1 MADTKAT
8 TAAPKTTIGSAL
20 TKALQQKKTK
30 EAVAATTS
38 GNRDTR
44 QPMTLERARALAPHL
59 GLMENIARSFP
70 LDAMSQETA
79 EEVYNELR
87 DTMRTQ
93 IKAQADI
100 LSVVLSKQAM
110 KLHLQR
116 IVGAYVASAIG
127 AGTYYQS
134 RVTAMRDM
142 HSAVANDD
150 RDEDREAPAGFM
162 TNLSA
167 PASSPPI
174 PQPRH
179 SPCSQSQT
187 AQSQP
192 TKTPPATSGSPTTAL
207 PRLSRSASRP
217 PPHSQP
223 SAADTPNAGAPQAP
237 ALREPTLR
245 QGNEHPAAP
254 REPRGR
260 APMVPGPLLPPRSAD
275 HD

>member
-1 MADTKAT
+1 MADIKAT
-8 TAAPKTTIGSAL
+8 TAAPKTAIGSAL
-20 TKALQQKKTK
+20 AKALQQKKTK

-38 GNRDTR
+38 GGRDTR

-87 DTMRTQ
+87 DNMRTQ
-93 IKAQADI
+93 LKAQADI
-100 LSVVLSKQAM
+100 LSVVLSKQAI

-142 HSAVANDD
+142 HSPVANDD

-162 TNLSA
+162 SKLERARQFAAETAAQAFALLA
-167 PASSPPI
+167 VADGAVAAHEDATGDKWKPYDSPSQA
-174 PQPRH
+174 QPV
-179 SPCSQSQT
+179 SKQAAA
-187 AQSQP
+187 AQ
-192 TKTPPATSGSPTTAL
+192 L
-207 PRLSRSASRP
+207 
-217 PPHSQP
+217 
-223 SAADTPNAGAPQAP
+223 AAFG
-237 ALREPTLR
+237 
-245 QGNEHPAAP
+245 G
-254 REPRGR
+254 
-260 APMVPGPLLPPRSAD
+260 
-275 HD
+275 

>member
-1 MADTKAT
+1 MADIKAT
-8 TAAPKTTIGSAL
+8 TAAPNTAIGSAL
-20 TKALQQKKTK
+20 AKALQQKKTK

-38 GNRDTR
+38 GSRDAR
-44 QPMTLERARALAPHL
+44 QPMTLERAMALAPHL

-70 LDAMSQETA
+70 LDAMSQGTA

-87 DTMRTQ
+87 DTMRAQ

-162 TNLSA
+162 SKLERA
-167 PASSPPI
+167 R
-174 PQPRH
+174 QF
-179 SPCSQSQT
+179 
-187 AQSQP
+187 
-192 TKTPPATSGSPTTAL
+192 
-207 PRLSRSASRP
+207 
-217 PPHSQP
+217 
-223 SAADTPNAGAPQAP
+223 AADTAAQAFALLAVADGAVAAHEDATGDKWKPYDSQSSQAQP
-237 ALREPTLR
+237 VSK
-245 QGNEHPAAP
+245 QAAAAQLAAF
-254 REPRGR
+254 G
-260 APMVPGPLLPPRSAD
+260 G
-275 HD
+275 

>member
-1 MADTKAT
+1 MADIKAT

-38 GNRDTR
+38 GGRDTR

-87 DTMRTQ
+87 DNMRTQ
-93 IKAQADI
+93 LKAQADI
-100 LSVVLSKQAM
+100 LSVVLSKQAI

-142 HSAVANDD
+142 HSPVANDD

-162 TNLSA
+162 SKLERARQFAAETAAQAFALLA
-167 PASSPPI
+167 VADGAVAAHEDATGDKWKPYDSPSQA
-174 PQPRH
+174 QPV
-179 SPCSQSQT
+179 SKQAAA
-187 AQSQP
+187 AQ
-192 TKTPPATSGSPTTAL
+192 L
-207 PRLSRSASRP
+207 
-217 PPHSQP
+217 
-223 SAADTPNAGAPQAP
+223 AAFG
-237 ALREPTLR
+237 
-245 QGNEHPAAP
+245 G
-254 REPRGR
+254 
-260 APMVPGPLLPPRSAD
+260 
-275 HD
+275 

>member
-1 MADTKAT
+1 MADTKAA
-8 TAAPKTTIGSAL
+8 TAAPKTAIGSAL
-20 TKALQQKKTK
+20 AKALQQKKAK

-38 GNRDTR
+38 GGRDTR
-44 QPMTLERARALAPHL
+44 QPMTLERAMALAPHL

-162 TNLSA
+162 SKLERARQFAADTAAQAFALLA
-167 PASSPPI
+167 VADGAVAAHEDATGDKWKPYE
-174 PQPRH
+174 
-179 SPCSQSQT
+179 SQSQ
-187 AQSQP
+187 AQPVSKQ
-192 TKTPPATSGSPTTAL
+192 
-207 PRLSRSASRP
+207 
-217 PPHSQP
+217 
-223 SAADTPNAGAPQAP
+223 AA
-237 ALREPTLR
+237 
-245 QGNEHPAAP
+245 AAQLAAF
-254 REPRGR
+254 G
-260 APMVPGPLLPPRSAD
+260 G
-275 HD
+275 

>member
-1 MADTKAT
+1 MADIKAT
-8 TAAPKTTIGSAL
+8 TAAPKTAIGSAL
-20 TKALQQKKTK
+20 AKALQQKKTK

-38 GNRDTR
+38 GGRDTR
-44 QPMTLERARALAPHL
+44 QPMTLERAMALAPHL

-87 DTMRTQ
+87 DNMRTQ
-93 IKAQADI
+93 LKAQADI
-100 LSVVLSKQAM
+100 LSVVLSKQAI

-162 TNLSA
+162 SKLERA
-167 PASSPPI
+167 R
-174 PQPRH
+174 QF
-179 SPCSQSQT
+179 
-187 AQSQP
+187 
-192 TKTPPATSGSPTTAL
+192 
-207 PRLSRSASRP
+207 
-217 PPHSQP
+217 
-223 SAADTPNAGAPQAP
+223 AADTAAQAFALLAVADGAVAAHEDATGDKWKPYDSPSQAQP
-237 ALREPTLR
+237 VSK
-245 QGNEHPAAP
+245 QAAAAQLAAF
-254 REPRGR
+254 G
-260 APMVPGPLLPPRSAD
+260 G
-275 HD
+275 

>member
-1 MADTKAT
+1 MADTKAA
-8 TAAPKTTIGSAL
+8 TAAPKTAIGSAL
-20 TKALQQKKTK
+20 AKALQQKKAKDAT
-30 EAVAATTS
+30 VAKPTS
-38 GNRDTR
+38 GDAR

-70 LDAMSQETA
+70 LDAMSQGTA

-162 TNLSA
+162 SKLERA
-167 PASSPPI
+167 R
-174 PQPRH
+174 QF
-179 SPCSQSQT
+179 
-187 AQSQP
+187 
-192 TKTPPATSGSPTTAL
+192 
-207 PRLSRSASRP
+207 
-217 PPHSQP
+217 
-223 SAADTPNAGAPQAP
+223 AADTAAQAFALLAVADGAVAAHEDATGDKWKPYDSPSQAQP
-237 ALREPTLR
+237 VSK
-245 QGNEHPAAP
+245 QAAAAQLAAF
-254 REPRGR
+254 G
-260 APMVPGPLLPPRSAD
+260 G
-275 HD
+275 

>member
-1 MADTKAT
+1 MADIKAT
-8 TAAPKTTIGSAL
+8 TAAPKTAIGSAL
-20 TKALQQKKTK
+20 AKALQQKKAK

-38 GNRDTR
+38 GSRDAR

-162 TNLSA
+162 SKLERA
-167 PASSPPI
+167 R
-174 PQPRH
+174 QF
-179 SPCSQSQT
+179 
-187 AQSQP
+187 
-192 TKTPPATSGSPTTAL
+192 
-207 PRLSRSASRP
+207 
-217 PPHSQP
+217 
-223 SAADTPNAGAPQAP
+223 AADTAAQAFALLAVADGAVAAYEDATGDKWKPYDSPSQAQP
-237 ALREPTLR
+237 VSK
-245 QGNEHPAAP
+245 QAAAAQLAAF
-254 REPRGR
+254 G
-260 APMVPGPLLPPRSAD
+260 G
-275 HD
+275 

>member
-1 MADTKAT
+1 MADIKAT
-8 TAAPKTTIGSAL
+8 TAAPKTAIGSAL
-20 TKALQQKKTK
+20 AKALQQKKAK

-38 GNRDTR
+38 GSRDAR

-127 AGTYYQS
+127 AGEYYQK
-134 RVTAMRDM
+134 RVTVMRDM
-142 HSAVANDD
+142 HSAVANEH
-150 RDEDREAPAGFM
+150 RDEDREAPAGFESRLDRARQFAAELAAQAFGLLAVADGAVAAHEDA
-162 TNLSA
+162 TGDKWK
-167 PASSPPI
+167 PYE
-174 PQPRH
+174 
-179 SPCSQSQT
+179 SQSQ
-187 AQSQP
+187 AQPVSKQ
-192 TKTPPATSGSPTTAL
+192 
-207 PRLSRSASRP
+207 
-217 PPHSQP
+217 
-223 SAADTPNAGAPQAP
+223 AA
-237 ALREPTLR
+237 
-245 QGNEHPAAP
+245 AAQLAAF
-254 REPRGR
+254 G
-260 APMVPGPLLPPRSAD
+260 G
-275 HD
+275 